1 MKRFAYVS
9 RRMAAAFACVAMAGA
24 LAACGSDD
32 DSGGGDSGGEATTS
46 ESAPTPSG
54 DKIIFGALAGVTG
67 DYAPFTKVAMYA
79 NNIAIEDINAEGG
92 VMGKQVELAVADTE
106 STGEAAVP
114 AFDRLTEVSKAVV
127 LSGGDSDAIIAV
139 LDGIEE
145 KQMPTM
151 CPYCG
156 ADALT
161 PGGGEWLY
169 RLSPADGQLGI
180 AAAQFARDRGY
191 TKAAIL
197 GQKTDASISA
207 VESFKKPFTGS
218 IGGEICE
225 EVLFD
230 PGKAT
235 YQAEVAKAF
244 SCDPQVVWATTGTE
258 AGIPIMREWARRGYG
273 GTWLLSQD
281 MLTPEIAGSTPE
293 LEGKAFGPTGSMD
306 RSTPAFKA
314 FAEKYKAK
322 SGGEEPSDGLWEA
335 ASYDQWVMFALA
347 IEQAKSTEGAKIAA
361 AVPEIANPP
370 GKQCY
375 LYKECLDLV
384 KKGEDIDYYGAS
396 GSNDINDQGDLASPR
411 FTTTELKG
419 GEFVSGEEFDL
430 DPSLSE

>member
-9 RRMAAAFACVAMAGA
+9 RRMTAAFACVALAGA

-32 DSGGGDSGGEATTS
+32 SGGDSGDAGSSSS
-46 ESAPTPSG
+46 ESAAKPSG
-54 DKIIFGALAGVTG
+54 DKIVFGALAGVTG

-92 VMGKQVELAVADTE
+92 VLGKQVELAVADTE

-114 AFDRLTEVSKAVV
+114 AFDRLTEVSKATV

-139 LDGIEE
+139 LDGIAE
-145 KQMPTM
+145 KQIPTM

-161 PGGGEWLY
+161 PGGDEWLY

-180 AAAQFARDRGY
+180 AAAQFARDKGY
-191 TKAAIL
+191 TKASIL

-207 VESFKKPFTGS
+207 VESFKKPFGGP
-218 IGGEICE
+218 IGGDICE

-230 PGKAT
+230 PGKGS
-235 YQAEVAKAF
+235 YQTEVQKAF

-281 MLTPEIAGSTPE
+281 MLTPEIAKSTPE

-347 IEQAKSTEGAKIAA
+347 IEKAKSTDGAKIAA
-361 AVPEIANPP
+361 AVPEIANAP
-370 GKQCY
+370 GKKCY
-375 LYKECLDLV
+375 LYKECLALV
-384 KKGEDIDYYGAS
+384 KKGQEIDYYGAS
-396 GSNDINDQGDLASPR
+396 GANDLNDDGDLASPR

-419 GEFVSGEEFDL
+419 GEFVSGEAFDL

>member
-1 MKRFAYVS
+1 MTRLRFLPRLLTVGLACL
-9 RRMAAAFACVAMAGA
+9 AASLV

-32 DSGGGDSGGEATTS
+32 DEADSGGTSGGGTEEA
-46 ESAPTPSG
+46 AKTPSG
-54 DKIIFGALAGVTG
+54 DTIVFGALAGVTG

-92 VMGKQVELAVADTE
+92 VLGKKVELAVADTE

-139 LDGIEE
+139 LDPIAE
-145 KQMPTM
+145 KQIPTM

-180 AAAQFARDRGY
+180 AAAQFARDRGFE
-191 TKAAIL
+191 KAAIL

-207 VESFKKPFTGS
+207 VESFKKPFTGA
-218 IGGEICE
+218 IGGDLCE

-235 YQAEVAKAF
+235 YQAEVQKAF
-244 SCDPQVVWATTGTE
+244 SCDPEVVWATTGTE

-273 GTWLLSQD
+273 GVWLLSQD
-281 MLTPEIAGSTPE
+281 MLTPEIAESTPE

-306 RSTPAFKA
+306 RTTPAWEDFTA
-314 FAEKYKAK
+314 KYQEK

-335 ASYDQWVMFALA
+335 ASYDQWIAFALA
-347 IEQAKSTEGAKIAA
+347 IEKAGSTDGPAIAA
-361 AVPEIANPP
+361 AVPEILNAP
-370 GKQCY
+370 GEKCY
-375 LYKECLDLV
+375 LLKECLALL
-384 KKGEDIDYYGAS
+384 KEGKDINYHGAS
-396 GSNDINDQGDLASPR
+396 GDNDINDDGDLASPR

-419 GEFVSGEEFDL
+419 GEFVSGEEFNL